1 MNSRK
6 PAGVLKTDA
15 ETDLYR
21 ELTDVLDLGIAVYQ
35 AVDGGKDFIF
45 VEYNPAAER
54 MDKTKRD
61 SVIGNRL
68 TEVFPG
74 VVEFGLMQVLQRVW
88 KSGLTE
94 TFPPR
99 EYRDGRIKGWRE
111 NRIYK
116 LANNNVV
123 AAYEDVTAR
132 EEARVQREATDE
144 RYRLLTDSTLDGVWD
159 WDLISGEL
167 YLSPRW
173 KEQLGYMDDEL
184 PNELETW
191 KSRLHPDDRD
201 GVLTHLDHFLRN
213 PEKVWSDEFRLLHKK
228 GYYVWT
234 MARGTPVIND
244 DGVVQRILGVHIDV
258 EDRKKFEQRLADNE
272 QRLTLALSAA
282 NQGLYDLNV
291 QTGEAIVNQEY
302 ATMLGYDSS
311 TFKETNASWLE
322 RMHPDDHEAVA
333 KTYSDYIGGRKDEYR
348 VEFRLRTASGK
359 WVWILSIGR
368 LVEWDSDG
376 KPLRMLGTHTDITAL
391 KQAQE
396 RVRQAAQVFSS
407 TIEGVTITDLNG
419 TILDVNKAFS
429 DITGYSR
436 EEAIGHNPSI
446 LKSGRHDANFYVS
459 MWKSLLEDGSW
470 RGEIW
475 NRNKQGV
482 VYPEILTISQVF
494 DDDQNPTGYVAVFSD
509 ITTSKQTEE
518 RMDFMAHHDPLTQLP
533 NRLLFN
539 ARLEQAIQRSTREN
553 QALAV
558 MFIDLDRFK
567 QINDSFGHSVGDELL
582 LQCAVRLQ
590 TAVRGNDT
598 VGRISGDE
606 FVILLENIK
615 SSENVSIHVRKVI
628 QLFNEPFLL
637 ADHEITVTCSI
648 GISLFPDDCKE
659 PSCLLRNADTAMYLA
674 KEEGRNGYQFYTHEM
689 TTAAAEYLFME
700 NALHQALRENQ
711 FYLVY
716 QPQIELSNGD
726 YIGVEALIRW
736 QHPEQGVIPPSHFIP
751 VTEKTGLIQEI
762 GEWVLKEA
770 CRQASEWKKRGLDF
784 RRIAVNISGRQV
796 QNPDFSNFVISTLE
810 EYNLSADC
818 LELEVT
824 ESFLMEHEDEGIR
837 QLRVLQ
843 EAGITIAID
852 DFGTGYSSLSYLKY
866 LPVNK
871 LKIDRSF
878 VRDIPDDSN
887 DMAISEA
894 VIALGGALGLDV
906 IGEGIETEEQVA
918 FLKAKGC
925 ALGQGFYY
933 YKPLSVED
941 IESLCLQQ

>member
-1 MNSRK
+1 
-6 PAGVLKTDA
+6 
-15 ETDLYR
+15 
-21 ELTDVLDLGIAVYQ
+21 
-35 AVDGGKDFIF
+35 
-45 VEYNPAAER
+45 
-54 MDKTKRD
+54 
-61 SVIGNRL
+61 
-68 TEVFPG
+68 
-74 VVEFGLMQVLQRVW
+74 
-88 KSGLTE
+88 
-94 TFPPR
+94 
-99 EYRDGRIKGWRE
+99 
-111 NRIYK
+111 
-116 LANNNVV
+116 
-123 AAYEDVTAR
+123 
-132 EEARVQREATDE
+132 
-144 RYRLLTDSTLDGVWD
+144 
-159 WDLISGEL
+159 
-167 YLSPRW
+167 
-173 KEQLGYMDDEL
+173 
-184 PNELETW
+184 
-191 KSRLHPDDRD
+191 
-201 GVLTHLDHFLRN
+201 
-213 PEKVWSDEFRLLHKK
+213 
-228 GYYVWT
+228 
-234 MARGTPVIND
+234 
-244 DGVVQRILGVHIDV
+244 
-258 EDRKKFEQRLADNE
+258 
-272 QRLTLALSAA
+272 
-282 NQGLYDLNV
+282 
-291 QTGEAIVNQEY
+291 
-302 ATMLGYDSS
+302 
-311 TFKETNASWLE
+311 
-322 RMHPDDHEAVA
+322 DHEAVA

-446 LKSGRHDANFYVS
+446 LKSGRHDANFYAS